1 MRRAPLAD
9 RLLLWLFG
17 AARQI
22 FLLQGLA
29 FGCAWA
35 AALAWTSTAS
45 AAPWITRAPWSG
57 GLLSGTFVV
66 AGILLWRMRSWPP
79 AVADSAQA
87 IGWPWRTA
95 LAASLVA
102 MA

>member
-9 RLLLWLFG
+9 RLLLLLFG

-35 AALAWTSTAS
+35 AGAAWISAAT
-45 AAPWITRAPWSG
+45 AAPWVARALWSG
-57 GLLSGTFVV
+57 GLLSGTLVV
-66 AGILLWRMRSWPP
+66 AGLLLWRMRSWPP
-79 AVADSAQA
+79 AVADPALA

-95 LAASLVA
+95 LAASF
-102 MA
+102 